1 MANSTVERKE
11 DVTYLEPGSFY
22 DKTLIGHADHF
33 CASGREVVAVYDA
46 DRIIH
51 ELEVEA
57 VGSAKSTNE
66 YDPEHDYTVDALE
79 HYEYNIVGSY
89 IRPGMPG
96 FVFGSEEFTDRA
108 LDPVF
113 SEIPPYIRGE
123 DTGIDI

>member
-11 DVTYLEPGSFY
+11 DVTYLEPASFY

-57 VGSAKSTNE
+57 VGSAKSSNE

-89 IRPGMPG
+89 VRAGMPV
-96 FVFGSEEFTDRA
+96 FVFRSEEFEDRA
-108 LDPVF
+108 LSALF
-113 SEIPPYIRGE
+113 SDDESVALAQDSGA
-123 DTGIDI
+123 DI

>member
-11 DVTYLEPGSFY
+11 DVTYLEPASFY

-51 ELEVEA
+51 ELEIEA

-89 IRPGMPG
+89 IRPGMPV

-108 LDPVF
+108 LDSVF
-113 SEIPPYIRGE
+113 SEDSSVDPSQYA
-123 DTGIDI
+123 GIDI